1 MSLVLAATPPNDP
14 QQEWSCNPP
23 AGASRFG
30 LVGTHWLT
38 FTSKRRPT
46 KFVIQLGIHLADACS
61 EVHSAAPA
69 PTTGRFV
76 GYSERRKLRTSCFW
90 FSRSRLKFPITA
102 FASEASRVKTLPLLC
117 ARIASSKSDV
127 RPSCRRKSRCPS
139 PHSGAVLN
147 SLGPACPWVTPSASP
162 GPMSWTMR
170 SEKRFTALLR
180 SAATAALPVLSVGV

>member
-14 QQEWSCNPP
+14 QPEWSFNPP
-23 AGASRFG
+23 AGASR
-30 LVGTHWLT
+30 LVLLG
-38 FTSKRRPT
+38 P
-46 KFVIQLGIHLADACS
+46 KFVIHLGIHLANACS
-61 EVHSAAPA
+61 EVHSAARAPA
-69 PTTGRFV
+69 TRRFV

-90 FSRSRLKFPITA
+90 FSRSWLKFPITA

-117 ARIASSKSDV
+117 ARIASSKSEV

-162 GPMSWTMR
+162 G
-170 SEKRFTALLR
+170 
-180 SAATAALPVLSVGV
+180 